1 MQKNIQEQMV
11 SWVGEFSQMFKRE
24 LIQIFHKFFQ
34 NGEDNQTLHKSFLET
49 VFLWYQNQKKIQ
61 QNKKTTDHNPSEYRY
76 INTQHNTNKMNWAT

>member
-49 VFLWYQNQKKIQ
+49 VFL
-61 QNKKTTDHNPSEYRY
+61 
-76 INTQHNTNKMNWAT
+76 